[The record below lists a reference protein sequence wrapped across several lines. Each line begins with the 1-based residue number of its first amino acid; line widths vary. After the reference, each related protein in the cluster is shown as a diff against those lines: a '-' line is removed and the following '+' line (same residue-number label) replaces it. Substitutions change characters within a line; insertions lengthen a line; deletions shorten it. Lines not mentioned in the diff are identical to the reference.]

1 MASIMLMLHSSSTFT
16 GSGNLVKMTP
26 ILSCLQLF
34 SLTGAIFFF
43 SSKAVWLWNFIN
55 RYDGNQN
62 LDCSVIMAD
71 MAYFSD

>member
-71 MAYFSD
+71 MACFSD